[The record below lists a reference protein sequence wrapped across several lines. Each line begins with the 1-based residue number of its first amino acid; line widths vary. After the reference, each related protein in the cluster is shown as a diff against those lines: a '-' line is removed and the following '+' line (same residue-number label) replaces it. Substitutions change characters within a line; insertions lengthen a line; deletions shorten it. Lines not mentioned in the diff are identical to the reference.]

1 MWVIFVETFL
11 IEHLNNI
18 ERTERSAVASACCH
32 GIIHIGNRNNLGKR
46 CYTRGLCMERITGAV
61 TAFMVKEAYLLDSY
75 IYRLVLEQLVSALDM
90 ILHKCV
96 FFIGKPPRLIEY
108 MLRNCELA
116 YVMEQ
121 PGGSEYLQIVAGYT
135 KPLTKNIRYKGDV
148 LAVCGYNIIIVAQV
162 MYEVKYMNS
171 VLT

>member
-1 MWVIFVETFL
+1 
-11 IEHLNNI
+11 
-18 ERTERSAVASACCH
+18 
-32 GIIHIGNRNNLGKR
+32 
-46 CYTRGLCMERITGAV
+46 MERITGAV